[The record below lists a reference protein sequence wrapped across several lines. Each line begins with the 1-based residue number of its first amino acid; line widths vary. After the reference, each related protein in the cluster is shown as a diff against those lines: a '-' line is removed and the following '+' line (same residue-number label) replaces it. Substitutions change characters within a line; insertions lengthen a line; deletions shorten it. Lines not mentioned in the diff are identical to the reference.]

1 MGIGMTE
8 WHLCAEPDMAAF
20 GRHDLSARVWYDLG
34 TPGVRLALRLDWLC
48 PNYPTVAMVM
58 QKETSDGA
66 PVPRY
71 QRAATCR

>member
-20 GRHDLSARVWYDLG
+20 GRHDLQEYGYDLG

-48 PNYPTVAMVM
+48 PYYPAVAMVM
-58 QKETSDGA
+58 
-66 PVPRY
+66 
-71 QRAATCR
+71 